1 MSKLNLLIVF
11 LLLVV
16 FSCEKGYITDCR
28 ECTTGEIGDVKL
40 KIWIGPRSYDPA
52 LRRVTIYEGA
62 MEDSLI
68 LSRFSTSESYVEYN
82 ALLYKDYTVTVEF
95 ISNGKNIISVD
106 AACPQMRY
114 DENTCNEPCYY
125 IYGNIIDVRLRYN
138 Y

>member
-11 LLLVV
+11 LLIVV

-28 ECTTGEIGDVKL
+28 ECATDGIGDVKL
-40 KIWIGPRSYDPA
+40 KIHIGSVSYDPA
-52 LRRVTIYEGA
+52 YRRITIYEGA

-68 LSRFSTSESYVEYN
+68 LSRFSTEAGYVEYD

-95 ISNGKNIISVD
+95 ISNGRHILSVD

>member
-1 MSKLNLLIVF
+1 MSNRNLLIVF
-11 LLLVV
+11 LLLVI

-28 ECTTGEIGDVKL
+28 ECSTDGIGDVKL
-40 KIWIGPRSYDPA
+40 KLYIGSTSYDPA
-52 LRRVTIYEGA
+52 SRRITVYEGA
-62 MEDSLI
+62 IEDSLI
-68 LSRFSTSESYVEYN
+68 LSRFSTHAGYIEYD

-95 ISNGKNIISVD
+95 VRNGKTNISID
-106 AACPQMRY
+106 AACPQLRY